1 MGIELKIIF
10 KDFTFLS
17 DDEKKEVLELR
28 NKKNIRENMTNSEII
43 SLENHFNFINSLKDS
58 SNKKYFAIF
67 SQDELLGS
75 LNFIKNEELS
85 WGLYFKDSSSPILKS
100 VSTYIFLEFI
110 FKQFDDD
117 INSSVKKNNI
127 QALNFNKSFGF
138 DIFKENNEYFYLI
151 LSKQTWENHKN
162 SKLIKPIKKYLDK
175 IDYEFN

>member
-1 MGIELKIIF
+1 MKIVF
-10 KDFTFLS
+10 KDFIHLN
-17 DDEKKEVLELR
+17 DNEIKDILELR
-28 NKKNIRENMTNSEII
+28 NQKNIREHMKDSKII
-43 SLENHFNFINSLKDS
+43 TIKKHFDFINSLKDS
-58 SNKKYFAIF
+58 IDRKYFAIF
-67 SQDELLGS
+67 NENRLLGS

-85 WGLYFKDSSSPILKS
+85 WGLYFKDTSSPILKS

-110 FKQFDDD
+110 FKQFDND
-117 INSSVKKNNI
+117 INSSVKKNNV

-151 LSKQTWENHKN
+151 LSKQTWGNHKN